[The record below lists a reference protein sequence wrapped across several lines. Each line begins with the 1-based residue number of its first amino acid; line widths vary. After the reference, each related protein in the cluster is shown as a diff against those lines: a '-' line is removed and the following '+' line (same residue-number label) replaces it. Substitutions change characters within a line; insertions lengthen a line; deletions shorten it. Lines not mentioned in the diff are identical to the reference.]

1 MQALHSAQVIFYLT
15 PIIVFLVTVGAAA
28 WRFNIFSGGAREPVV
43 GPGSQWWGQGAS
55 GGAREPVVGPGSQW
69 WGQGASGGAREPV
82 VGPGSQ
88 CGGLV
93 GPDAVEVGRTG
104 LSGWFEVGLKLAE
117 VGLKL
122 V

>member
-43 GPGSQWWGQGAS
+43 GP
-55 GGAREPVVGPGSQW
+55 
-69 WGQGASGGAREPV
+69 
-82 VGPGSQ
+82 
-88 CGGLV
+88 
-93 GPDAVEVGRTG
+93 DAVEVGRTG
-104 LSGWFEVGLKLAE
+104 LSGWFQ

-122 V
+122 VEVGKFQEKQGKFLKSQIP

>member
-43 GPGSQWWGQGAS
+43 GPGS
-55 GGAREPVVGPGSQW
+55 RPGR
-69 WGQGASGGAREPV
+69 A
-82 VGPGSQ
+82 
-88 CGGLV
+88 CG

-104 LSGWFEVGLKLAE
+104 LSGWFEVGLKLVE
-117 VGLKL
+117 VGKFQEKQGKFLKSQIP
-122 V
+122 